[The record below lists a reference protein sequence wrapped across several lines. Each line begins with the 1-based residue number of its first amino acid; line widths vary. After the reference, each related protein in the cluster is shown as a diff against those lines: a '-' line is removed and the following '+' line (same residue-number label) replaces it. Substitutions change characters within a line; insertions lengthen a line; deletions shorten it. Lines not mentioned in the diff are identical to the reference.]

1 MKTLWQCY
9 AVQDM
14 MNLRTNKNK
23 PHQTDIELWQQIDN
37 NKHKI
42 LHLLMMNRILM
53 IQILEAVCLVV
64 LVVLVDLVIQ
74 EILVVREI
82 TIILETVVYLKEI
95 NLVIRMPIYCQKL
108 LNKSKIR
115 KTKKRSLLTRQLM
128 NNQSNRKKKCQVK
141 MAAEY
146 NNNHLVKILPLGR
159 QYHQTNQILPH
170 KAIIRAKM
178 DLAHNNKT
186 WSQLNKKRK
195 DKPVQTMHI
204 SHNKNWKQL
213 LGHKVMRN

>member
-1 MKTLWQCY
+1 
-9 AVQDM
+9 
-14 MNLRTNKNK
+14 
-23 PHQTDIELWQQIDN
+23 
-37 NKHKI
+37 
-42 LHLLMMNRILM
+42 MMNRILM

-195 DKPVQTMHI
+195 DKPV
-204 SHNKNWKQL
+204 
-213 LGHKVMRN
+213 